1 MNNKKIPLYDIS
13 LSKQAKT
20 NVSEVLDSG
29 WLSPGKMTSQ
39 FEDKV
44 LELTSSPYGVSVS
57 SATDGLQ
64 SVLIALGVGYGD
76 EVITSPFTFVATI
89 EPIIAVGATPVFAD
103 INLNS
108 LNIDHQDIFRKLRLE
123 TKAII
128 TVDIAGYPCNYDA
141 INKICE
147 EYKLPL
153 IADSAHA
160 IGSAYQGKA
169 IVHHVDASVIS
180 FHATKN
186 LICGEGGI
194 VLTQHQMI
202 ADAVRILSRHGMTS
216 TASERK
222 EKNSWEYD
230 IASPGLKA
238 NMSELHAAVGLGQ
251 MTVFDKEQHKRK
263 NIAERYLK
271 NLSTLSDF
279 IRLPKTDDSSEHG
292 WHLFILKLNL
302 STLTIDRD
310 EFIREMGKQKIECGV
325 HYKPIFEFSY
335 YQKAFEIIPEEYPQT
350 VAAWKS
356 VVTLPLY
363 PSLTLQDVDLVC
375 NSIKTILKKYKK

>member
-1 MNNKKIPLYDIS
+1 MKNKIPLYDIAI
-13 LSKQAKT
+13 SKQAMI
-20 NVSEVLDSG
+20 NVSKVLQSG

-39 FEDKV
+39 FEKKII
-44 LELTSSPYGVSVS
+44 ELTDSPYGTAVS

-64 SVLIALGVGYGD
+64 LVLIALGIGYGD
-76 EVITSPFTFVATI
+76 EVITTPYTFVATI
-89 EPIIAVGATPVFAD
+89 EAIIAVGATPVFAD
-103 INLNS
+103 IEQHS
-108 LNIDHQDIFRKLRLE
+108 LNIDHEDIFRKIRIN
-123 TKAII
+123 TKAIL
-128 TVDIAGYPCNYDA
+128 TVDIAGYSCNYDA

-153 IADSAHA
+153 ISDSAHA
-160 IGSAYQGKA
+160 IGTLYNDKA

-202 ADAVRILSRHGMTS
+202 ADAVRILSRHGMTL

-251 MTVFDKEQHKRK
+251 TTVFEKGQVKRK
-263 NIAERYLK
+263 KIAERYIK
-271 NLSTLSDF
+271 NLSAISDY
-279 IRLPKTDDSSEHG
+279 ISLPKTDDSSTHG
-292 WHLFILKLNL
+292 WHLFIIKLNL
-302 STLTIDRD
+302 SKLTIDRD
-310 EFIREMGKQKIECGV
+310 KFIKEMDKQQVECGV
-325 HYKPIFEFSY
+325 HYKPIFEFTY
-335 YQKAFEIIPEEYPQT
+335 YQAAFEINPEEYPQT
-350 VAAWKS
+350 VQAWKR

-363 PSLTLQDVDLVC
+363 PSLTLKEVDFIC
-375 NSIKTILKKYKK
+375 NQIKTVLKKNKK